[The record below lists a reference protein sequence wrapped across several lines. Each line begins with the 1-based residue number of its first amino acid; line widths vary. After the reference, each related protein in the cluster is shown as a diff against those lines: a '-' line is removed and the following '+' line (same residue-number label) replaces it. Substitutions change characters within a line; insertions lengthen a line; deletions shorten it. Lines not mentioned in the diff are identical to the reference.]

1 MFSFSPPNSKCLI
14 PAELLCAPRLSV
26 VEEEPTV
33 PLSTSFTLAC
43 HLQGP
48 APARKTDWIRSGR
61 IIINNNNN
69 NNRINIVRD
78 GTWNNLTITNITRL
92 VRGRGK
98 IRWMIYF

>member
-1 MFSFSPPNSKCLI
+1 MFSFSPPNSKCLCS
-14 PAELLCAPRLSV
+14 AELLCAPSLSV

-48 APARKTDWIRSGR
+48 APPRKTDWIRSGR
-61 IIINNNNN
+61 ILNNNNK
-69 NNRINIVRD
+69 RVTIVKD

-98 IRWMIYF
+98 IRWRIYF